1 MPEVLNDTSL
11 GLRVNFALLDPF
23 EYKHTYPFSP
33 ID

>member
-1 MPEVLNDTSL
+1 MPDVLNDTSL

-23 EYKHTYPFSP
+23 EYKHTHPFSP